1 MILKDAASSKH
12 RLANDG
18 SSTRRKTEHNQTIGY
33 RFEFEATTKRSELFN
48 NICRRSN
55 QSNDNLLLL
64 LFSASTFSAIK
75 KSNEIYLKKNGFL
88 LRYMARAST
97 TTPKRFKRRHHQRRR
112 LLSMRVRYCY
122 QRVMIIIIVYER
134 NTMEAHCKLCRCSI
148 RPRERD
154 SNVAWCTMVQCGDNK
169 NAITVDSC
177 IIE

>member
-1 MILKDAASSKH
+1 MFIIIIIIKS
-12 RLANDG
+12 
-18 SSTRRKTEHNQTIGY
+18 
-33 RFEFEATTKRSELFN
+33 
-48 NICRRSN
+48 
-55 QSNDNLLLL
+55 
-64 LFSASTFSAIK
+64 IK

-177 IIE
+177 IIEQSVTNTNKNRIFMEMYQLVHSFTFIYTSCH